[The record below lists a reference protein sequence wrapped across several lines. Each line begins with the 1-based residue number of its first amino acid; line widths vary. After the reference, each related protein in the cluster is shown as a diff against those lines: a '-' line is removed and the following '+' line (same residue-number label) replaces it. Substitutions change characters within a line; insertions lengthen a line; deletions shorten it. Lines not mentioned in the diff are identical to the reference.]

1 MILKGSQRGGGAQL
15 ATHLMN
21 DRDNDHVAVHEL
33 HGFMA
38 DDLDGALS
46 EAHAVSKGTQCR
58 QFMFSLSINPPKEAS
73 ASVDDLLAAA
83 DRAGEKLGLQ
93 DQPRAV
99 VIHEKNGRRHAHVVW
114 SRIDAEA
121 MKAVNLPFFKEK
133 LAGLSKELYLEH
145 GWELP
150 EGHRT
155 NGWKNP
161 LNFTLAEWQQ
171 AKRLDLDPRE
181 VKQVFQSAWARSD
194 SAGAFRHALEE
205 HGYYLAKGDR
215 RGVVALDLNGE
226 VFSVSRW
233 AGVKTK
239 ALNERMG
246 DTGKLPSVAERRAEL
261 QKLMSSRLRAHVRGQ
276 REKQAEAFA
285 PLAQELRTMITAQ
298 RRERS
303 VLEQRLAARWAAE
316 AKLRAD
322 RLHTG
327 IRGVWELLTG
337 KARAIRR
344 QNESEAFAAYAR
356 DRKIREDISQAQMT
370 DRRTLAAR
378 MVVLRARHRQE
389 RLALTAQVVTVLR
402 EARRMAREDSGR
414 ERGLDHGGEREM
426 TRWPRNQL

>member
-15 ATHLMN
+15 AAHLMN
-21 DRDNDHVAVHEL
+21 DRDNDHVTVHEIR
-33 HGFMA
+33 GFVA
-38 DDLDGALS
+38 DDLDGALR

-58 QFMFSLSINPPKEAS
+58 QFMFSLSINPPKDAR
-73 ASVDDLLAAA
+73 VGLDDLVAAA
-83 DRAGEKLGLQ
+83 DKAGEKLGLQ
-93 DQPRAV
+93 DQPRAIV
-99 VIHEKNGRRHAHVVW
+99 VHEKNGRRHAHVVW
-114 SRIDAEA
+114 SRIDPEA

-205 HGYYLAKGDR
+205 HGYYLARGDQ

-226 VFSVSRW
+226 VFSVARW

-246 DTGKLPSVAERRAEL
+246 DPGKLPSVTERRGEL
-261 QKLMSSRLRAHVRGQ
+261 QKLVSSRLRAHVRGH
-276 REKQAEAFA
+276 REKQAEAEA
-285 PLAQELRTMITAQ
+285 PLAQELRTMIAAQ
-298 RRERS
+298 RKERAT
-303 VLEQRLAARWAAE
+303 LEQKLAARWAQESKIRAE
-316 AKLRAD
+316 
-322 RLHTG
+322 RLHKG

-344 QNESEAFAAYAR
+344 QNEGEAVAALSR
-356 DRKIREDISQAQMT
+356 DRKIREDIHQVQMV
-370 DRRTLAAR
+370 DRRKLAAR
-378 MVVLRARHRQE
+378 MVALRARHKEERQ
-389 RLALTAQVVTVLR
+389 AITAQVVTVLR
-402 EARRMAREDSGR
+402 EARRMARDR
-414 ERGLDHGGEREM
+414 QARA
-426 TRWPRNQL
+426 RNRDFGAELELRR